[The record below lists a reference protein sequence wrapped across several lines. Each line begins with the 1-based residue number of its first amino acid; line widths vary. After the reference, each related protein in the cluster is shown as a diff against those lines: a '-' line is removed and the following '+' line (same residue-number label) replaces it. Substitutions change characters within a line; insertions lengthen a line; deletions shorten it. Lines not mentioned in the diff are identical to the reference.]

1 MHIYLRLEKFLSP
14 ITCVLR
20 FSNMGKSKF
29 VWSQLR
35 IQFSIKRRL
44 EKEANKTTCIIGKL
58 FNRKDDTSVGAAAR
72 RRHSDLR
79 SLFSIVKVMSNS
91 TERPRPSAGDNS
103 EAGFCPEERGCLLTP
118 PSS

>member
-1 MHIYLRLEKFLSP
+1 MHIYLRLVKFLSP
-14 ITCVLR
+14 IMCVCCDFQTWENL
-20 FSNMGKSKF
+20 
-29 VWSQLR
+29 LR

-103 EAGFCPEERGCLLTP
+103 EAGFCPEERGCLLTS
-118 PSS
+118 PSC